1 MLFRPRVAPV
11 GAVCRLAFVGFGLLL
26 LWPQSVEA
34 FPYFARK
41 YDVSCQACHS
51 VVPKLNVT
59 GVAFRER
66 GYRLDRPTF
75 KTIPFAGGFAL
86 RFESRTSE
94 GISDAYLKVV
104 KVGTGGPIGSRA
116 SFLVKWHA
124 VHRDLDRFGRLVDR
138 SGMFEDLLLNVDVSE
153 STRLT
158 VGQFR
163 VFNQFDGSRQLYAS
177 VPLALMMGVE
187 GEDAGDARMREL
199 RGFAPGMR
207 TPAVMITRGPTQGGE
222 RSIDG
227 WYMHAALPFSG
238 ELGVASTERS
248 RSRAVLEPRPE
259 GLFLETYHR
268 QGLRTMGG
276 AAFVDTD
283 RQLYTGMLSVDPG
296 LWSSSFVYSQA
307 IQRGEGTRRLS
318 WWGEYRPSHRSNV
331 GLRIDD
337 PGSWIEGTLYGD
349 YQWFTE
355 RAMVWLVLQQKLR
368 EGGNVSLAQ
377 VKLVF

>member
-1 MLFRPRVAPV
+1 M
-11 GAVCRLAFVGFGLLL
+11 
-26 LWPQSVEA
+26 
-34 FPYFARK
+34 
-41 YDVSCQACHS
+41 
-51 VVPKLNVT
+51 
-59 GVAFRER
+59 
-66 GYRLDRPTF
+66 
-75 KTIPFAGGFAL
+75 
-86 RFESRTSE
+86 
-94 GISDAYLKVV
+94 
-104 KVGTGGPIGSRA
+104 
-116 SFLVKWHA
+116 
-124 VHRDLDRFGRLVDR
+124 
-138 SGMFEDLLLNVDVSE
+138 NVDVSE

-207 TPAVMITRGPTQGGE
+207 TPAVMITRGPTQGSE